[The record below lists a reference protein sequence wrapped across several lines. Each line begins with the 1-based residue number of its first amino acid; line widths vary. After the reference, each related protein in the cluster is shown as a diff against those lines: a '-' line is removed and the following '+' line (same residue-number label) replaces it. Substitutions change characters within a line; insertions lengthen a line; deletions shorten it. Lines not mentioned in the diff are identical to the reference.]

1 MSVADRGRADD
12 QARERAR
19 VARRRAEIEARAS
32 MSPTGRAVDRVR
44 IGTWNLNSLRAR
56 LPAVERL
63 LDQTHPDVLCLQETK
78 AASLPDATVARF
90 EHHGYRIVAVGTGG
104 YNGVAIATRHAI
116 TDVERAGKF
125 GVEVLDRE
133 PRLVTCIV
141 GTAPPLRVVSVY
153 VPHGR
158 AVGHWHYEYKLEFL
172 RALADRVRTWTMA
185 GEHVVLAGDL
195 NVAATNSDVFHP
207 DAFVGATHV
216 TQDERTALA
225 QLFDAGLVDVD
236 VECWGAR
243 ARRFTWWKPGFGY
256 EKNLGMRLDVIAVD
270 PDIAA
275 RLETTWIDHRER
287 SAERP
292 SDHAALI
299 ADFHLGVR

>member
-1 MSVADRGRADD
+1 MTDRRGADE

-19 VARRRAEIEARAS
+19 VARRRAEIEMRAS
-32 MSPTGRAVDRVR
+32 MSPPGRAPDRLRV
-44 IGTWNLNSLRAR
+44 GTWNLNSLRAR
-56 LPAVERL
+56 IPAVERL
-63 LDQTHPDVLCLQETK
+63 LDRLHPDVLCLQETK

-90 EHHGYRIVAVGTGG
+90 GHYGYRILSVGTGA
-104 YNGVAIATRHAI
+104 YNGVAIATCHAI
-116 TDVERAGKF
+116 TDAQVSGEF

-141 GTAPPLRVVSVY
+141 GTAPPLRVASVY

-172 RALADRVRTWTMA
+172 GALADLVHAWMTA
-185 GEHVVLAGDL
+185 GEHVVLAGDV
-195 NVAATNSDVFHP
+195 NVAATDSDVFHP

-216 TQDERTALA
+216 TLAERDALE
-225 QLFDAGLVDVD
+225 QLFDTGLVDVD
-236 VECWGAR
+236 VACWGAR

-270 PDIAA
+270 ATTGSAA
-275 RLETTWIDHRER
+275 RDDLDRPSGAKCR
-287 SAERP
+287 SALGPCR
-292 SDHAALI
+292 
-299 ADFHLGVR
+299 ADRRLPPRRR